1 MSFFYLFLIGILIG
15 TGMVIPGVSGAVI
28 AVIFG
33 VYDKMIKS
41 LTKLFKNFKN
51 NFMFLFILGLGIL
64 VGAIWFSNV
73 LMFLYQRHEVITK
86 FSFIGLILGGVP
98 FLFKEIKL
106 KYNKINYV
114 AMIFTFIL
122 SFVLWIFSKT
132 ILQIDL
138 DGNSSSCIMNFINL
152 FLAGVIYS
160 VGKVIPGIS
169 GSFLLIIIGM
179 YEYVLSVI
187 AHPITIG
194 LTQITRLIPFIMGL
208 IIGILVL
215 LKLINFL
222 LEKHYGLTYSIIAG
236 FILGSIPAL
245 IPNLSF
251 SKDAFIGIL
260 TMIISFIL
268 SYKLIKQD

>member
-15 TGMVIPGVSGAVI
+15 TAMIIPGVSGAVI

-41 LTKLFKNFKN
+41 LTNLFKDFKN

-73 LMFLYQRHEVITK
+73 LMFLYQRHEVVTK

-98 FLFKEIKL
+98 FLFKEVKS
-106 KYNKINYV
+106 KNNKINYIV
-114 AMIFTFIL
+114 MILTFIL
-122 SFVLWIFSKT
+122 SFILWIFSKT
-132 ILQIDL
+132 ILQLDL
-138 DGNSSSCIMNFINL
+138 DNISSSYIINFLKL

-160 VGKVIPGIS
+160 IGKVIPGIS

-179 YEYVLSVI
+179 YEYVLSI
-187 AHPITIG
+187 MAHPISVG
-194 LTQITRLIPFIMGL
+194 LTQLTRLIPFVTGL
-208 IIGILVL
+208 ILGILVL

-222 LEKHYGLTYSIIAG
+222 LEKHYGLTYSIIIG
-236 FILGSIPAL
+236 FVLGSIPAL
-245 IPNLSF
+245 VPSLDISY
-251 SKDAFIGIL
+251 SVFIGIFI
-260 TMIISFIL
+260 MILSFIL

>member
-73 LMFLYQRHEVITK
+73 LMFLYQIHEVITK

>member
-1 MSFFYLFLIGILIG
+1 MSFLYLFLSGILIG

-41 LTKLFKNFKN
+41 LTNLFKNFKN

-222 LEKHYGLTYSIIAG
+222 LEKHYGLTYSIIVG

>member
-1 MSFFYLFLIGILIG
+1 MSFLYLFLSGILIG

-41 LTKLFKNFKN
+41 LTNLFKNFKN

>member
-1 MSFFYLFLIGILIG
+1 MSFFYLFLVGILIG
-15 TGMVIPGVSGAVI
+15 TAMIIPGVSGAVI

-41 LTKLFKNFKN
+41 LTNLFKDFKN

-64 VGAIWFSNV
+64 MGAIWFSNV
-73 LMFLYQRHEVITK
+73 LMFLYQKHEVITK

-98 FLFKEIKL
+98 FLFKEIKS
-106 KYNKINYV
+106 KNNKINYV
-114 AMIFTFIL
+114 AMALTFIL
-122 SFVLWIFSKT
+122 SFILWIFSKT
-132 ILQIDL
+132 MLQLDL
-138 DGNSSSCIMNFINL
+138 DNISSSYIINFFKL

-160 VGKVIPGIS
+160 IGKVIPGIS
-169 GSFLLIIIGM
+169 GSFLLIVIGM

-194 LTQITRLIPFIMGL
+194 LTQITRLIPFIAGL
-208 IIGILVL
+208 VFGVLVL

-222 LEKHYGLTYSIIAG
+222 LEKHYGLTYSIIVG
-236 FILGSIPAL
+236 FILGSIPVL
-245 IPNLSF
+245 IPNLLF
-251 SKDAFIGIL
+251 CKDTFIGVF
-260 TMIISFIL
+260 TMILSFIL

>member
-41 LTKLFKNFKN
+41 LTNLFKNFKN

>member
-1 MSFFYLFLIGILIG
+1 MSFLYLFLSGILIG

-41 LTKLFKNFKN
+41 LTNLFKNFKN

-222 LEKHYGLTYSIIAG
+222 LEKHYGLTYSIITG